1 MTQRR
6 ARLDRLT
13 ARWRARHEGRR
24 TVLAEAGSLP
34 AADHEREARARTF
47 FPWLSE
53 SPAEY
58 AARHGAEMIGYT
70 YDAYSY
76 ADPALQAW
84 LAELGE
90 ILRARGR
97 RC

>member
-1 MTQRR
+1 MTSRR
-6 ARLDRLT
+6 PPLEQLT
-13 ARWRARHEGRR
+13 ARWRARHEARR
-24 TVLAEAGSLP
+24 SSLAQAGTLP
-34 AADHEREARARTF
+34 AADPEREARARTF
-47 FPWLSE
+47 FPWSSE

-70 YDAYSY
+70 YDAYTY
-76 ADPALQAW
+76 TDPALQAW
-84 LAELGE
+84 LVELGE